1 MQLRSLKHRGL
12 GLYASPWLVIGASCI
27 LAVVVAVFAGLNINR
42 EKRYMSQIL
51 SEKGAALIKAIEA
64 GARTGLR
71 GVFGENVRLATLVEE
86 TAKLP
91 DILFI
96 AITDSEGSVL
106 IHSDPSKIGTT
117 FAVTP
122 ALEGFDGAKLNW
134 RLVEE
139 AGGRKAFMA
148 YRNFDPRTLPPHD
161 QQGALGF
168 PPPPEGRLGGGRRG
182 RGPQGWR
189 QGAEAELPPPP
200 PASVPPQVRGAAPPG
215 AAPPGAAPDA
225 PALTEEQLKQG
236 GKDEQAPFFCTEP
249 CLQLGPARE
258 LQGKGL
264 RIFVGM
270 DVAPFESAR
279 AEDFQHTLLISAI
292 LLASGFGGVVSLFWA
307 HSYRISRR
315 QLLDTRA
322 LASEVVANLPVG
334 CVVTDREGRIVLVNP
349 EASRIAAGGA
359 PVSPGAPASN
369 LLPPALLALAPSSGA
384 EPAALDKEL
393 ECVFEQGGKRPVPL
407 RASATGIV
415 TEENEFIGQLFIL
428 SDLRE
433 VRRLEEQVRRSE
445 KLAAVGNLAAGVA
458 HEIRNPLSS
467 IKGYATFFR
476 GKFPPESE
484 EAEAAQIMARE
495 VDRLNRVISELL
507 EFARP
512 SDLKLEPVDL
522 PELVEHALKLVRPD
536 AEHNQVR
543 VEVKAAEDL
552 PLTPVDP
559 DRISQ
564 ALLNLFLN
572 AIQAMPEGGALSVRL
587 ALEGNGQGE
596 RRAVVEIAD
605 QGQGI
610 EAEHLAKIFDPYFT
624 TKGAG
629 TGLGL
634 AIVHKI
640 IEAHRGE
647 IKVASA
653 KGKGSVFTL
662 RLPLDAS
669 DSPQAARKEFS

>member
-1 MQLRSLKHRGL
+1 MQLRSLKHRRL

-27 LAVVVAVFAGLNINR
+27 LAVVVAVFAGMNINR

-71 GVFGENVRLATLVEE
+71 GMLGQNVRLAALVEE

-96 AITDSEGSVL
+96 AITDAEGAVL
-106 IHSDPSKIGTT
+106 IHSDVNKIGST

-122 ALEGFDGAKLNW
+122 ALSGFDGSALNW

-139 AGGRKAFMA
+139 ADGRKAFMV
-148 YRNFDPRTLPPHD
+148 YRNFEPQTPP
-161 QQGALGF
+161 QGPGEHMGQERRG
-168 PPPPEGRLGGGRRG
+168 PPPGAGGRHG
-182 RGPQGWR
+182 RGPHGWR
-189 QGAEAELPPPP
+189 GGQEPTRALPPS
-200 PASVPPQVRGAAPPG
+200 PAP
-215 AAPPGAAPDA
+215 
-225 PALTEEQLKQG
+225 
-236 GKDEQAPFFCTEP
+236 EQAPQTSLAPPVAGEEQAGRPGENEAFFCTEP
-249 CLQLGPARE
+249 CLQLGPSRE
-258 LQGKGL
+258 LQGQSL

-279 AEDFQHTLLISAI
+279 AEDLRHTLLISAI
-292 LLASGFGGVVSLFWA
+292 LLASGFAGVVSLFWA
-307 HSYRISRR
+307 HSYRVSRR

-349 EASRIAAGGA
+349 EASRIAASGK
-359 PVSPGAPASN
+359 PVPPGAPAAD

-384 EPAALDKEL
+384 EPAVLDQEL
-393 ECVFEQGGKRPVPL
+393 ECDFDGSGKRLVPL

-433 VRRLEEQVRRSE
+433 VRKLEEQVRRSE

-476 GKFPPESE
+476 GKFPPGSE
-484 EAEAAQIMARE
+484 EAEAAQVMARE

-512 SDLKLEPVDL
+512 SDIRLEPVHL
-522 PELVEHALKLVRPD
+522 PELVEHALRLVKPD

-543 VEVKAAEDL
+543 VRVNAAEAMA
-552 PLTPVDP
+552 PTPVDP

-572 AIQAMPEGGALSVRL
+572 AIQAMPKGGELSVRL
-587 ALEGNGQGE
+587 TQEGNGQGA

-605 QGQGI
+605 QGEGI
-610 EAEHLAKIFDPYFT
+610 APEDVAKIFDPYFT

-640 IEAHRGE
+640 IEAHHGE
-647 IKVASA
+647 IKVISA
-653 KGKGSVFTL
+653 QGKGSVFTL
-662 RLPLDAS
+662 RLPLE
-669 DSPQAARKEFS
+669 QE